1 MTGSQSKFDLAV
13 IIPVFNEAEHIAGT
27 LEQIY
32 MQDFPMQRLEV
43 VIADGGSTDRTVEAA
58 AVFKK
63 RFGGMKI
70 LENPRRSIAAGL
82 NLGIRNSTAPFIV
95 RLHGHTVLPDKG
107 FLKTVLEIF
116 KEQKVKCLC
125 RPRSLF
131 PPDVREFELSVSIC
145 RSSFLGRRP
154 SLRDEADFEGFV
166 SPIAAGTMY
175 SRELFESVGFFDESF
190 DAYEDVEY
198 NYRLEKSGVKA
209 YLSGRLKLYYYPG
222 ANLKNLWGRMV
233 RSGRGRFLFYKK
245 HNLFAPL
252 QWFSAF
258 AVAGFVTLVILSF
271 LSTPI
276 FEFLK
281 SLSAYYMLIVVITS
295 GILALKEKHIGCLF
309 YGPLI
314 FPTIHFGLG
323 IGFLSG
329 LLDGYTIKTR
339 SSLPIL

>member
-13 IIPVFNEAEHIAGT
+13 LIPVLNEEEHIAAT

-58 AVFKK
+58 SVFKE
-63 RFGGMKI
+63 RFGSMKI

-82 NLGIRNSTAPFIV
+82 NLGIRNSTAPFVV
-95 RLHGHTVLPDKG
+95 RLHGHTLLPGRD
-107 FLKTVLEIF
+107 FLKTVLELF
-116 KEQKVKCLC
+116 REQDVKCLC

-131 PPDVREFELSVSIC
+131 PPDVREFEMSVSIC

-154 SLRDEADFEGFV
+154 SLRNEADFEGLV
-166 SPIAAGTMY
+166 SPTAAGTMY
-175 SRELFESVGFFDESF
+175 ARDLFESVGFFDESF
-190 DAYEDVEY
+190 NAYEDLEY
-198 NYRLEKSGVKA
+198 NYRLQQSGVKA

-222 ANLKNLWGRMV
+222 ANLQSLWGKMT
-233 RSGRGRFLFYKK
+233 RSGRGRYLFYKK
-245 HNLFAPL
+245 HNIFAPL
-252 QWFSAF
+252 QWFSGF
-258 AVAGFVTLVILSF
+258 AVTVLGALLLLSF

-281 SLSAYYMLIVVITS
+281 SLIAYYMLVVVISS

-323 IGFLSG
+323 IGFVSG
-329 LLDGYTIKTR
+329 LLDRYTIKAR
-339 SSLPIL
+339 PSPPI